1 MLKNILYISGSVV
14 IFFAGMIL
22 YGVILN
28 FREVTLKEAL
38 IEKGLTKLENIRL
51 VVDKTDY
58 KILLYSNK
66 ILIKTYKAVFGKSSG
81 TIKSSADDNITP
93 LGDYKICAID
103 SLNKYHKFLHLDY
116 PNERDAAEALKQG
129 YIFDDEFNTIILAAK
144 KNECPPKETK
154 LGSEIGIHGIGTY
167 NIIFKNL
174 PFSFNWTNGSI
185 AVSNEN
191 IDELYS
197 VIKIGTPVK
206 IIN

>member
-14 IFFAGMIL
+14 IFFAGLIL

-28 FREVTLKEAL
+28 LREVTLKEAL
-38 IEKGLTKLENIRL
+38 TEKGLTKLESIRIII
-51 VVDKTDY
+51 DKTDY

-66 ILIKTYKAVFGKSSG
+66 ILVKTYKAVFGKSSG
-81 TIKSSADDNITP
+81 SIKTSLDDNITP
-93 LGDYKICAID
+93 IGDYKICAID

-129 YIFDDEFNTIILAAK
+129 YIYDDEFNTILLAVK

-167 NIIFKNL
+167 NFIFKNL

-197 VIKIGTPVK
+197 VIKVGTPVK